1 MINLATRKILAV
13 LCCVIAAFSFAVFV
27 SDGVKTANA
36 DISAETLEEK
46 IVRFT
51 NSDLLDGEPE
61 DGVTIRDFAVKY
73 KRFEYVPAGYN
84 TTNYPITDILSKVVP
99 LELFYTKGVHVYM
112 GKEYGFV
119 VITGENSGGTGFYNS
134 LLIIDFEIGNT
145 IKDSKGNIIPNQ
157 VTYRIEPL
165 IQIESVTTNDEGR
178 SPWVVKPRAG
188 GYYDFKLRNIGIGA
202 NLYNENELNDGER
215 YYSFDSDGG
224 DVLSSARIAYSARY
238 DADRDV
244 KPIAE
249 WGGKLLINRGLDIV
263 EDLDIPYVS
272 TAAKIIN
279 KIVGF
284 VEDVDGYFDAK
295 DKMGGG
301 EVRIENESNLIM
313 SEFMPKD
320 GTSGSQGDG
329 ERYAR
334 NVYLCLKQGYKS
346 GNDKNE
352 EGKTAYLKPSLNANF
367 DDDGNLIQEN
377 DYIEMIVKT
386 QGVVANSR
394 IAFGSCFEI
403 VYEGLSVESV
413 LIKNENNEYEIILA
427 GTQDIKPALF
437 AQGTEFKIYRKAPE
451 MLGKES
457 KAYLLD
463 PSGYMLY
470 KFQPKFN
477 NKFAFGKYTFK
488 TVPDG
493 TQPSTRIH
501 LFKAV
506 YNGVALNEEELIK
519 KTRDE
524 LLNSEYLLA
533 YNNTDIFDMWE
544 LPYEFTDMG
553 SEQANTYYV
562 LYKYEFDYTG
572 GGSAFK
578 ASCEFT
584 PDEQKTDKTITKTLN
599 SRQETYFTF
608 KPAKTGNY
616 VINAD
621 GLSSANIAVYDG
633 SGNFI
638 IDGNRNN
645 LHSLLDE
652 NKKYVI
658 KIKNLGS
665 QSSVNFSVNWGE
677 EVVLN
682 DFKYVASLSIKPGE
696 TQYYKFVP
704 QNLSGSYKVV
714 GDGIEYCVVSWY
726 NQYLEEIESKN
737 NAAFLSKNQ
746 TYYIGIENILVTE
759 NVSGEF
765 IVEYQ
770 NDVVSFSTR
779 VGAYK
784 EEYKQ
789 YLAYIVEGS
798 NIEGLN
804 KTAILLINGDIV
816 YNGEYDGDV
825 FVYNLSDYY
834 FDSKTIKF
842 TCELIINGNQKIA
855 LAPVNIITADVITYQ
870 KGVTISAEY
879 SSILFTQSYEYNYID
894 ACLTVP
900 ASVKVLTM
908 SDVNSNGMRGF
919 YINVESSS
927 EPLIINLKNVRF
939 FAPLNKPAIS
949 SKRDIIINCF
959 EKATLYGGAGSVD
972 ETYPLKHASAGIEMR
987 QNNLYLNGSGRLY
1000 ICGGSGGKKND
1011 WQVFSYNEA
1020 AGNGGTGIE
1029 VNNLVSAVSV
1039 LEVDGG
1045 YGGVGGYGKAGEAGK
1060 NGSGVQ
1066 SNGVGARGG
1075 DGGEGSRGCNGGAG
1089 GSAIWILGD
1098 YFAVYTSQLSLY
1110 GGKGGNG
1117 GSGGTGGKGGKGAPG
1132 KDGGLFGGQCAG
1144 GRGGDGGKGGNGG
1157 DYGLGLPALSTRDI
1171 NRTINFTGVDFT
1183 AMFEKCGNNG
1193 TAGRGGDGGFGGKG
1207 GAGGKNSWGAQ
1218 AANGADGNVGENG
1231 SDGGNPSPRP
1241 YGDETGDYD
1250 YMQSIVNA
1258 CIIEKLGKE
1267 EAYRLFGHEI
1277 FCGELNCSHIK

>member
-1 MINLATRKILAV
+1 MFIICLTCAV
-13 LCCVIAAFSFAVFV
+13 IPQFK
-27 SDGVKTANA
+27 VKA
-36 DISAETLEEK
+36 DDTVTETLEQK

-51 NSDLLDGEPE
+51 DSDLLDGETE
-61 DGVTIRDFAVKY
+61 GGVNIRDFAKKY
-73 KRFEYVPAGYN
+73 KKGEYRPTGYGSQD
-84 TTNYPITDILSKVVP
+84 NYEVTGIIGKVIPI
-99 LELFYTKGVHVYM
+99 ELLYTKGSYIYI
-112 GKEYGFV
+112 GNEYGFV
-119 VITGENSGGTGFYNS
+119 VYTYTNNYGESYFS
-134 LLIIDFEIGNT
+134 ALLIIDFSFDCQKDENNEEEIA
-145 IKDSKGNIIPNQ
+145 NQ
-157 VTYRIEPL
+157 PVYRMETLFEGFYEICSVNGSWQVWHYNGGGT
-165 IQIESVTTNDEGR
+165 QISLKNVFIAA
-178 SPWVVKPRAG
+178 S
-188 GYYDFKLRNIGIGA
+188 LQ
-202 NLYNENELNDGER
+202 NENENNGCDRNYNKQTDDGDVILSANID
-215 YYSFDSDGG
+215 YCAHKFDKVFDSKALTEWSVKRIITPVLKVGVAVAPVDPIIKKIASTTIDAASNIILNALVFSKDTDGFFNEAENIWYQKEDINTTIG
-224 DVLSSARIAYSARY
+224 THDSIKQSFNTKNKQKAEDSYESYSREVYVAQGQMDGAVMAEFVPDSS
-238 DADRDV
+238 
-244 KPIAE
+244 
-249 WGGKLLINRGLDIV
+249 N
-263 EDLDIPYVS
+263 
-272 TAAKIIN
+272 
-279 KIVGF
+279 
-284 VEDVDGYFDAK
+284 
-295 DKMGGG
+295 
-301 EVRIENESNLIM
+301 
-313 SEFMPKD
+313 
-320 GTSGSQGDG
+320 
-329 ERYAR
+329 
-334 NVYLCLKQGYKS
+334 
-346 GNDKNE
+346 NDKNSFVE
-352 EGKTAYLKPSLNANF
+352 LQ
-367 DDDGNLIQEN
+367 LITSG
-377 DYIEMIVKT
+377 D
-386 QGVVANSR
+386 ANSR
-394 IAFGSCFEI
+394 LFFTVGFEAVVHQLGIFSYDLTLNSDGNVEIALPDDPNTTPVVI
-403 VYEGLSVESV
+403 THSVEHKIYDRPAKFIRDV
-413 LIKNENNEYEIILA
+413 FDTAYEIK
-427 GTQDIKPALF
+427 D
-437 AQGTEFKIYRKAPE
+437 KAPD
-451 MLGKES
+451 L
-457 KAYLLD
+457 AYLLD
-463 PSGYMLY
+463 PNGYMLY

-501 LFKAV
+501 LFKSV
-506 YNGVALNEEELIK
+506 HNGVALNEEALIK

-533 YNNTDIFDMWE
+533 YNNTDISDMWE

-572 GGSAFK
+572 GGSAFR
-578 ASCEFT
+578 ARSEFV
-584 PDEQKTDKTITKTLN
+584 PDELKTDKTITKTLN
-599 SRQETYFTF
+599 SGQETYFVF

-621 GLSSANIAVYDG
+621 GLSSANIAVYDR

-658 KIKNLGS
+658 KIKNSGS
-665 QSSVNFSVNWGE
+665 QSSVNFSVNFGE
-677 EVVLN
+677 EVVLD
-682 DFKYVASLSIKPGE
+682 DFKYVASFSIKPSE

-714 GDGIEYCVVSWY
+714 GDGIEYCVISWY
-726 NQYLEEIESKN
+726 NQYLEEIKNQN

-765 IVEYQ
+765 ILEYQ
-770 NDVVSFSTR
+770 NDVVSFTTR
-779 VGAYK
+779 VGVYK

-789 YLAYIVEGS
+789 YLAYIIEGA
-798 NIEGLN
+798 NVEGLN
-804 KTAILLINGDIV
+804 KAIVFAINRDIV
-816 YNGEYDGDV
+816 YNGEYDSDV

-987 QNNLYLNGSGRLY
+987 QNNLYLNGSGKLY
-1000 ICGGSGGKKND
+1000 ISGGGGGKKTD

-1020 AGNGGTGIE
+1020 ASNGGTGIE

-1207 GAGGKNSWGAQ
+1207 GAGGKNTWGAQ